1 MANLAQIRSALT
13 AALLAGGVNAVD
25 ARPERERT
33 RLTEAVA
40 TVELLRAESQGAGF
54 CDYLGERE
62 NEAGVPVELYGRR
75 LSVTFALE
83 FYAPRDAGS
92 GAAAC
97 HALFDQVTGVL
108 QTGLPAGLR
117 LRNITCAPVEF
128 DRTLGLYHCRAE
140 ALCLAY
146 LYAEAAESGLLLDFE
161 LKGVMTT

>member
-1 MANLAQIRSALT
+1 MTVANLAQIRSALT
-13 AALLAGGVNAVD
+13 AALLAGGAAAAD

-33 RLTEAVA
+33 RLTEPLVA
-40 TVELLRAESQGAGF
+40 VELLRAESAGAGF

-62 NEAGVPVELYGRR
+62 NEAGVTVELYGRR

-83 FYAPRDAGS
+83 LYAPRDA

-97 HALFDQVTGVL
+97 HALFDRVTGIL

-117 LRNITCAPVEF
+117 LKTISCSPVEF

-140 ALCLAY
+140 AVCLAY
-146 LYAEAAESGLLLDFE
+146 LYAQAAEGGLLLDFE